1 MKLNPDDLA
10 KEQRKIA
17 KRGLVASL
25 ACVATLVPAAVYL
38 PSRIEF
44 PVGTAEQLAFV
55 VRVDLFVAIWVV
67 IGIRLVSRIRFSSI
81 DDNAGSAYSAPS
93 VRLAVPAAFLQNT
106 LEQAF
111 TAIVGHLALVAV
123 GGEATMAFV
132 VAATVLFTL
141 GRITFLLGYPAGA
154 GGRAFGMV
162 MTMLP
167 TIGAYG
173 WALVDTAIRVGG
185 LIQR

>member
-1 MKLNPDDLA
+1 MKLSPDDLA

-17 KRGLVASL
+17 TRGAIALL
-25 ACVATLVPAAVYL
+25 TCVVTLVPAAVYL

-44 PVGTAEQLAFV
+44 PVGTAEQVAFIL
-55 VRVDLFVAIWVV
+55 RVDLFVAIWVV
-67 IGIRLVSRIRFSSI
+67 FGIRRVSRIRFSSSE
-81 DDNAGSAYSAPS
+81 DNAGSAYSAPS
-93 VRLAVPAAFLQNT
+93 ARLAVPAAFLQNT

-111 TAIVGHLALVAV
+111 IAVMGHLTLVAV

-132 VAATVLFTL
+132 VAATALFTI

-154 GGRAFGMV
+154 GGRAFGIV

-173 WALVDTAIRVGG
+173 WVLVDTAIRVGD
-185 LIQR
+185 LLQR